1 MNRLMTAHALA
12 GLLLVSPLFAVAAA
26 DETQTQT
33 PAPATA
39 LPGMNQPPSADADK
53 ANRANKKGEEASGN
67 NSGAETQQTIKD
79 SKTSSKSTGKST
91 STHRKTTPTH
101 KAAPQQ

>member
-1 MNRLMTAHALA
+1 MNRFLTAHALA
-12 GLLLVSPLFAVAAA
+12 GLLLASPLLAVAAA
-26 DETQTQT
+26 DETQT

-67 NSGAETQQTIKD
+67 NSGAETQQTVKD
-79 SKTSSKSTGKST
+79 AKTSSKSTGNST
-91 STHRKTTPTH
+91 TTHKKTKTTH